1 MERPDEIKAEANT
14 AGCYARIIR
23 AMAGNPSHSSWQARV
38 SSRTGAHA
46 DRVFTVD
53 MRKRLWPMPFTV
65 RLDEFTAA
73 FHPGT
78 MKPAKF
84 VSKITRIENASEAKV
99 TIQMNEPMRYEGL
112 TFFQASYG
120 PPGAG
125 PGQKMYSVFE
135 IVKNPAD
142 KWPEYS
148 LYIVTFGMLV
158 TFLTK
163 LAYISSANPG
173 KKP

>member
-1 MERPDEIKAEANT
+1 
-14 AGCYARIIR
+14 
-23 AMAGNPSHSSWQARV
+23 
-38 SSRTGAHA
+38 
-46 DRVFTVD
+46 
-53 MRKRLWPMPFTV
+53 
-65 RLDEFTAA
+65 
-73 FHPGT
+73 

-84 VSKITRIENASEAKV
+84 VSQITRIEEGSEAKV
-99 TIQMNEPMRYEGL
+99 TIQMNEPMRYAGL

-125 PGQKMYSVFE
+125 PGQRMYSVFE
-135 IVKNPAD
+135 VVRNPAD

-148 LYIVTFGMLV
+148 LYVVTFGMLV

-163 LAYISSANPG
+163 FGGYLAASSRR